1 MRSKCSGPKKKKK
14 QIEKTTLV
22 FFSKRKS
29 LPSIV
34 QTVKAAEGTNVVSAS
49 ALRYSHLIKV
59 YVPL

>member
-14 QIEKTTLV
+14 QIEKINLV
-22 FFSKRKS
+22 FSKRKS

-49 ALRYSHLIKV
+49 ALSLQPPY
-59 YVPL
+59 

>member
-49 ALRYSHLIKV
+49 ALSLQPPY
-59 YVPL
+59 

>member
-1 MRSKCSGPKKKKK
+1 MRSKCSGPKKKK
-14 QIEKTTLV
+14 QIEKNNSR
-22 FFSKRKS
+22 FFSKGKS
-29 LPSIV
+29 LPSIM

>member
-14 QIEKTTLV
+14 QIEKINLV
-22 FFSKRKS
+22 FSKRKS